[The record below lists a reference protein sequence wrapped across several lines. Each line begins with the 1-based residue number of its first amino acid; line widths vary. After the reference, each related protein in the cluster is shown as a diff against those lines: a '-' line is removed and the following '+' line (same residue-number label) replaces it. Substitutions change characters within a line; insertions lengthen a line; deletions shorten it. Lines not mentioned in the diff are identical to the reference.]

1 MARNQ
6 VCLFVSLHL
15 TVILLSNYYVLSTAS
30 DVREAAPHED
40 VFVEFI
46 LRRTQIMGE

>member
-40 VFVEFI
+40 VCGVYSPED
-46 LRRTQIMGE
+46 TNNG